1 MSGPSGIYER
11 LGVRPVINGVGTV
24 TKLGGSLMP
33 RVVLETM
40 LEAARQ
46 YVPLDELHAAA
57 GRRLAELT
65 RNEAAYV
72 SCGAAAGLVLATAA
86 CVTGEDPE
94 KMALLPYPQSIP
106 GGRYKVVIQRCQRI
120 GYDFAVR
127 QVGIEL
133 VEIGPDRAAA
143 RHEGSTT
150 RPEELAAV
158 LDGRTAAVLYIAGA
172 GHARGALPLA
182 EVVRIAH
189 EHGVPVIV
197 DGAAQIPPVENLW
210 AYTAGGPAPW
220 AQALRTL
227 GVPGYGPE
235 DAVAGAGADLAIFS
249 GGKGLCGPQASGL
262 VLGRADL
269 IRAIARQG
277 NPNAFIGRPMK
288 VGKEEICGLVAAVEW
303 YLSLDYVALAAR
315 YERQVQ
321 HVLDAVAGLP
331 GVAAGRDWPNEAG
344 QPMPR
349 ALIALGPEAALTRD
363 ALQARLRRGDP
374 SVELSDATAADGTPG
389 VYVNPQDLREGDEV
403 LIAAALRDALESGPP
418 AVRAQA
424 VAVAARDRVG

>member
-1 MSGPSGIYER
+1 
-11 LGVRPVINGVGTV
+11 
-24 TKLGGSLMP
+24 MP
-33 RVVLETM
+33 QVVLETM
-40 LEAARQ
+40 LDAARQ

-94 KMALLPYPQSIP
+94 KMALLPYPQRIP
-106 GGRYKVVIQRCQRI
+106 GGRYKVIIQRCQRI

-133 VEIGPDRAAA
+133 VEVGPDRVAA
-143 RHEGSTT
+143 RRDGRATT
-150 RPEELAAV
+150 AEELAGA
-158 LDGRTAAVLYIAGA
+158 LDERTAAVLYIAGA
-172 GHARGALPLA
+172 SHARGALPLA
-182 EVVRIAH
+182 DVVRIAH
-189 EHGVPVIV
+189 ERGVPVIV

-210 AYTAGGPAPW
+210 AYTGGGPAPW
-220 AQALRTL
+220 AQALRAL
-227 GVPGYGPE
+227 GVPGYGAG
-235 DAVAGAGADLAIFS
+235 DAAPATEVAGAGADLAIFS

-303 YLSLDYVALAAR
+303 YLGLDYVALAAR

-321 HVLDAVAGLP
+321 HILDAVAGLP

-349 ALIALGPEAALTRD
+349 ALIAVGPEATLTRD
-363 ALQARLRRGDP
+363 ALQEALRRGDP
-374 SVELSDATAADGTPG
+374 AIELSNAEGPDGLPG

-403 LIAAALRDALESGPP
+403 LIAAALRDALEP
-418 AVRAQA
+418 
-424 VAVAARDRVG
+424 AVAAGARPAAAAQPVAAATRDRVG